1 MEQDIW
7 KFKPK
12 EYMKKWLDN
21 NEDVPIPLWKKAL
34 LRTGLEATDYV
45 GTPVIV
51 RTPWQRV
58 SSNISPKK
66 KVILPGYLS
75 APPAKIDIDIEDLL
89 KIINEGKFIQSTK

>member
-21 NEDVPIPLWKKAL
+21 NEDVYLPLWKKAL
-34 LRTGLEATDYV
+34 MRTGLEATDYV

-51 RTPWQRV
+51 RTPWQRIGL
-58 SSNISPKK
+58 STPKK
-66 KVILPGYLS
+66 KTFIPGNLS
-75 APPAKIDIDIEDLL
+75 APPFEIHIDMNDLL
-89 KIINEGKFIQSTK
+89 KNVNLSNLTKPK

>member
-21 NEDVPIPLWKKAL
+21 NEGTNIPFWKKAL
-34 LRTGLEATDYV
+34 MRTGLEVTDRV

-51 RTPWQRV
+51 KTPWKMT
-58 SSNISPKK
+58 NLNK
-66 KVILPGYLS
+66 
-75 APPAKIDIDIEDLL
+75 
-89 KIINEGKFIQSTK
+89 

>member
-21 NEDVPIPLWKKAL
+21 NKDVDVPLWKKAL
-34 LRTGLEATDYV
+34 MRSGLEVTDRV

-51 RTPWQRV
+51 RTPWKPTSLGR
-58 SSNISPKK
+58 
-66 KVILPGYLS
+66 
-75 APPAKIDIDIEDLL
+75 
-89 KIINEGKFIQSTK
+89 